1 MDAGAWVSLLTCVG
15 ALGGLSFIVR
25 PALRARDEDPM
36 FRPVWLVLLAG
47 GAEGRRPDDADDGDW
62 RRWPTSPPRIPP
74 RGGTSDEYGW
84 RHTRRSIQKTRATQR
99 HAERRQEALGQAG
112 LRPKTSPV
120 LKLHEGGVRAVRLDL
135 YRGGP
140 EGLKSLE
147 RWALGVHEL
156 ARWHVE
162 LYEDSKDLPDLEG
175 RLAALPKVTI
185 DHLGVI
191 RDSYPALL
199 RLIEKGA
206 KVKAPGFGRVQP
218 GIATVSR
225 EISAVDRG
233 ALVSGTDLPGTRA
246 CRPFEKADADLIF
259 ETLGERTARRVL
271 YSNAVELYS
280 EEREKEERRG

>member
-36 FRPVWLVLLAG
+36 FRPEWLVLLAG

-147 RWALGVHEL
+147 RWGLGVHEL

-199 RLIEKGA
+199 RLIEKGE
-206 KVKAPGFGRVQP
+206 GQ
-218 GIATVSR
+218 
-225 EISAVDRG
+225 G
-233 ALVSGTDLPGTRA
+233 AGLRA
-246 CRPFEKADADLIF
+246 CPARHSYSVTRNLCRGPWRTRFRHRPARHPRLQALRKGRRRPDL
-259 ETLGERTARRVL
+259 
-271 YSNAVELYS
+271 
-280 EEREKEERRG
+280 